1 MDEDKIL
8 IIDDEEALAQFIEK
22 ILSGMA
28 DPENP
33 VTIQIANT
41 GQDGINLARELE
53 PDVVLLDIKLPDISG
68 IEVLAQLKQ
77 MDPDVQVVMMTGFA
91 SLETAVAA
99 VREGAYDYIN
109 KPFDSSEQ
117 LKTIVKNALER
128 RHLIMEKKR
137 LMTELTEVNEALEE
151 ANRILEE
158 KKALVD
164 RQLEEK
170 IQELQ
175 RLNEFS
181 RKLSSEIDLS
191 KLIGIIFEETKNT
204 TDADACALLL
214 MDRKQKT
221 LVVRKT
227 DSAFPLEVGGVVAI
241 GSKPFGEIDSKG
253 AWTFDETI
261 CAPIRF
267 GNEALGVVCV
277 KKEGVQSMKDLFETI
292 ASYVSVSLHNA
303 MLFESLK
310 SSYIEAVLSLMLIE
324 ETKDPGIREHSLRV
338 SDIATRIG
346 GELKLGESD
355 LNDVRYA
362 ALLHDIGKVIDEK
375 ESFITGEKILSPIK
389 FLKTPSRYVRY
400 MSEHYDGSGKPEGL
414 KGDEIP
420 IGSRIIAVA
429 NRFDELLQEGRDEP
443 SAFKEIES
451 GAEKEFDPEIVEAL
465 RKTLRKKGLS
475 V

>member
-8 IIDDEEALAQFIEK
+8 IIDDEEALARFIEK
-22 ILSGMA
+22 ILSSLGSS
-28 DPENP
+28 ENP
-33 VTIQIANT
+33 LTIQVANT
-41 GQDGINLARELE
+41 GQNGINLARELQ

-68 IEVLAQLKQ
+68 IDVLAQLKQ

-181 RKLSSEIDLS
+181 RRLSSEIDLS

-277 KKEGVQSMKDLFETI
+277 KKKGVQSMKDLFETI

-310 SSYIEAVLSLMLIE
+310 SSYIDLSLMLIE

-375 ESFITGEKILSPIK
+375 ESFITGEKILAPIK

-400 MSEHYDGSGKPEGL
+400 MSEHYDGSGRPEGL
-414 KGDEIP
+414 KGNEIP

-451 GAEKEFDPEIVEAL
+451 GAEKEFDPEVVEAL